1 MEEKQ
6 TTLNCQVLIF
16 SEKSQALTGGS
27 WGPACLFA
35 LLQLYLPQQTLNPQI
50 GTISEKA
57 KNICLNTCAWSGSAL
72 GPDLVF
78 IEYYS
83 MLLLLTI
90 SSTSWNLIV
99 SYRLQTVLCPK
110 RTESGK
116 IRSLLEEVWYGTKY
130 RRSGDSTME
139 LAVKIGNLPLSSQSG
154 PPLTVSQSPLSLCFR
169 VPSQKQ
175 SRREMRTLNL
185 ISPAALAWDVLV
197 EVAPQGWSPLDS
209 CFWHN
214 FSPFFFFG

>member
-27 WGPACLFA
+27 WGPACLFV
-35 LLQLYLPQQTLNPQI
+35 LLRLYLPQQTLNPQI

-90 SSTSWNLIV
+90 SS
-99 SYRLQTVLCPK
+99 
-110 RTESGK
+110 
-116 IRSLLEEVWYGTKY
+116 
-130 RRSGDSTME
+130 
-139 LAVKIGNLPLSSQSG
+139 
-154 PPLTVSQSPLSLCFR
+154 
-169 VPSQKQ
+169 PS
-175 SRREMRTLNL
+175 
-185 ISPAALAWDVLV
+185 
-197 EVAPQGWSPLDS
+197 
-209 CFWHN
+209 
-214 FSPFFFFG
+214 

>member
-1 MEEKQ
+1 MGEKQ

-35 LLQLYLPQQTLNPQI
+35 LLRLYLPQQTLNPQI

-90 SSTSWNLIV
+90 SSTS
-99 SYRLQTVLCPK
+99 
-110 RTESGK
+110 
-116 IRSLLEEVWYGTKY
+116 
-130 RRSGDSTME
+130 
-139 LAVKIGNLPLSSQSG
+139 
-154 PPLTVSQSPLSLCFR
+154 
-169 VPSQKQ
+169 
-175 SRREMRTLNL
+175 
-185 ISPAALAWDVLV
+185 
-197 EVAPQGWSPLDS
+197 
-209 CFWHN
+209 
-214 FSPFFFFG
+214 